1 MLQIRKKPQAYC
13 LQLSHLNVP
22 EGIRTPD
29 PRLRRPLLYPTELRT
44 HFHKKYL
51 KRYVTDQLSAP
62 RVGLEPTTT
71 RLTAECSTIELSRIM
86 CLSVLFVLCSL
97 NQHPYYNTS
106 CKFVNTFFK
115 ENSIFLIACL
125 IYNDSKH
132 FKEDYT
138 LNRCYFPLNKMH
150 QPVN

>member
-1 MLQIRKKPQAYC
+1 MLHACHKSMCI
-13 LQLSHLNVP
+13 VP
-22 EGIRTPD
+22 YFSLFVNCNQTGPSTNPF
-29 PRLRRPLLYPTELRT
+29 T
-44 HFHKKYL
+44 F
-51 KRYVTDQLSAP
+51 
-62 RVGLEPTTT
+62 GLTTT

-86 CLSVLFVLCSL
+86 CLSVSFVLCSL

-125 IYNDSKH
+125 ICNDSKH

-138 LNRCYFPLNKMH
+138 LNRCYFPLKKTH

>member
-1 MLQIRKKPQAYC
+1 MLEILFSILIYQISQNVFILDIILLKK
-13 LQLSHLNVP
+13 
-22 EGIRTPD
+22 IRMSVSYHEFILT
-29 PRLRRPLLYPTELRT
+29 
-44 HFHKKYL
+44 
-51 KRYVTDQLSAP
+51 AP

-86 CLSVLFVLCSL
+86 CLSVSFVLCSL

-125 IYNDSKH
+125 ICNDSKH

>member
-1 MLQIRKKPQAYC
+1 MKSSHSFSQNLTILWCGKKRQQKNPNLSDSDFMFLAPQ
-13 LQLSHLNVP
+13 
-22 EGIRTPD
+22 
-29 PRLRRPLLYPTELRT
+29 
-44 HFHKKYL
+44 
-51 KRYVTDQLSAP
+51 
-62 RVGLEPTTT
+62 VGLEPTTT

-86 CLSVLFVLCSL
+86 CLSVSFVLCSL

-106 CKFVNTFFK
+106 CEFVNTFFE

-125 IYNDSKH
+125 ICNDSRH

>member
-1 MLQIRKKPQAYC
+1 MKESKSFALPLGDSPSAKDPFKRK
-13 LQLSHLNVP
+13 VDI
-22 EGIRTPD
+22 GIRTPD
-29 PRLRRPLLYPTELRT
+29 PRLRRPLLYPAELQTHRAGDGNRT
-44 HFHKKYL
+44 H
-51 KRYVTDQLSAP
+51 VSS
-62 RVGLEPTTT
+62 LEGW
-71 RLTAECSTIELSRIM
+71 CSTIELSRIM
-86 CLSVLFVLCSL
+86 CLSVSFVLCSL

-125 IYNDSKH
+125 ICNDSKH